1 MSQIANPAIQ
11 GTWSMSEIRSGNL
24 LIRTRADKV
33 AFEFIGNT
41 TKRSII
47 DSSELPALLEFLNSY
62 LQSRSNRRTGFRI
75 NLSQLKQDISSRFR
89 VFVEADGRKV
99 AVTPIDLSLSG
110 ICVKSRKIIG
120 EQGAQVDISLSYD
133 DLAVVLP
140 ATVVRQNDS
149 RTHTAFHFIGVV
161 KEDGIDPPSQLDSIF
176 RAIEALWLDNS
187 LNLRGPN

>member
-1 MSQIANPAIQ
+1 MP
-11 GTWSMSEIRSGNL
+11 EIRSGNL
-24 LIRTRADKV
+24 LIRTKADKV

-89 VFVEADGRKV
+89 VFVETDGRKV

-110 ICVKSRKIIG
+110 ICVKSREIIG
-120 EQGAQVDISLSYD
+120 EHGAQVDISLSYD

-140 ATVVRQNDS
+140 ATVVRQKDS